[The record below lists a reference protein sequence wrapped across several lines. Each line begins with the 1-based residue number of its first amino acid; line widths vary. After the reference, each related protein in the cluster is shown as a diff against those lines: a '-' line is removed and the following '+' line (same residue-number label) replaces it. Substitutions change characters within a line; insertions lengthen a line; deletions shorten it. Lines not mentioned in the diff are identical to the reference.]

1 MTQKDPP
8 GYLLREKS
16 LAASKARFCL
26 ELWNLPDTALLARF
40 QNPACRL
47 REECVSNA
55 TLLHFAIDEL
65 HVSVGRYL
73 SLIFY
78 KKAEE
83 GVCFL
88 SPDTLK

>member
-8 GYLLREKS
+8 RYLLREKS

-47 REECVSNA
+47 REERVSLMSHCS
-55 TLLHFAIDEL
+55 TLQLMRFMSPLVD
-65 HVSVGRYL
+65 
-73 SLIFY
+73 IF
-78 KKAEE
+78 
-83 GVCFL
+83 L
-88 SPDTLK
+88 